1 MAKKNTI
8 PVDVV
13 CRDTNE
19 LEELAVGQPNR
30 VSNEALIYTKWI
42 KLKTVM
48 RLTHYSKSSIYRLIQ
63 LGEFPEPVRISSR
76 HVVWR
81 LEDVMRWMSE
91 KEGPANDEVFGDE

>member
-30 VSNEALIYTKWI
+30 ISNEALIYTKWI

-48 RLTHYSKSSIYRLIQ
+48 RLTHYSKSSIYRLIH
-63 LGEFPEPVRISSR
+63 LGEFPEPVRISPR

>member
-1 MAKKNTI
+1 MAKKPTI
-8 PVDVV
+8 PISVV
-13 CRDTNE
+13 CRDANE
-19 LEELAVGQPNR
+19 LEDLAASLPNG
-30 VSNEALIYTKWI
+30 SPSESLIYTKWI

-63 LGEFPEPVRISSR
+63 LGEFPEPVHISPR

-91 KEGPANDEVFGDE
+91 KEGPANDEVFGDQ